1 MFFKH
6 TTFKAKI
13 TLLLLAVLL
22 ATCLAKNL
30 GLSVSCPSAH
40 LADEQSFSSQVLNEQ
55 SCHFTEHL
63 LKQYVQT
70 LEQVFVVVLF
80 AALALVVLPH
90 LSAFQTFLKPTI
102 PPPRRMYRSVCHFR
116 E

>member
-1 MFFKH
+1 MLFKH
-6 TTFKAKI
+6 ATFKAKI
-13 TLLLLAVLL
+13 TLLLQAVLL

-30 GLSVSCPSAH
+30 GLSVTCPGTH
-40 LADEQSFSSQVLNEQ
+40 LADQQMLSSQLLNQQ

-63 LKQYVQT
+63 LKQYIQT

-80 AALALVVLPH
+80 AALALVLLPP
-90 LSAFQTFLKPTI
+90 LSPFQLFVKPTI
-102 PPPRRMYRSVCHFR
+102 PPPRRMHRLVCHFR